1 MDEKSLED
9 KEEDAEE
16 KPLLRVRSF
25 AKPPI
30 TWKDGQE
37 KIDECNKN
45 ENTVKTSTTK
55 DTVDLTQN
63 IAQENSVRQCAT
75 IVNVIPIGKGNC
87 KTFVIPTGKSIIN
100 VKNITNT
107 YVSINPK
114 NTESNNATKLGSS
127 QIISPLRVTDKNT
140 KFIAIKNISSNL
152 PANQGTNTNNQIQ
165 NSETKQK
172 NTNSVLQ
179 SNQMVVLCTRLKEN
193 TSQSPKTNSSSSESK

>member
-45 ENTVKTSTTK
+45 ENTVKISTTK
-55 DTVDLTQN
+55 DTVDLTED
-63 IAQENSVRQCAT
+63 ITQENSVRQRAT
-75 IVNVIPIGKGNC
+75 IQVIPLVKGSC

-107 YVSINPK
+107 YVSFNPK
-114 NTESNNATKLGSS
+114 NTESNAIKLGSS
-127 QIISPLRVTDKNT
+127 QIISPLRVIDKNT
-140 KFIAIKNISSNL
+140 KFIAINNISSNL

-165 NSETKQK
+165 NSEMKQK
-172 NTNSVLQ
+172 STNSVLQ
-179 SNQMVVLCTRLKEN
+179 SNQMVVLPMKQKEN
-193 TSQSPKTNSSSSESK
+193 TSKSPKTNSSSSESK